1 MKNINISGLR
11 RLSGSLFFLLISA
24 GLFAQANFAGSWA
37 FNESKSKL
45 GDSQFRMA
53 ATAIVATQ
61 DAKVLTVETTRP
73 GRDGQ
78 ETKST
83 AKYNLDGTPSENPGF
98 GNSVR
103 KSTVTWSADKSS
115 ITIASTMSFDMNGE
129 TRTMNSSETW
139 KLTEGGKVL
148 LLDNVMPGFD
158 GGEMKTTAAYDKK

>member
-1 MKNINISGLR
+1 MKL
-11 RLSGSLFFLLISA
+11 RLSAAFLLLSA
-24 GLFAQANFAGSWA
+24 GLFAQTNFSGTWA

-53 ATAIVATQ
+53 ATALVATQ

-73 GRDGQ
+73 GRDGG

-115 ITIASTMSFDMNGE
+115 ITIASTMTFDMNGE
-129 TRTMNSSETW
+129 SRTMNSSETW

-148 LLDNVMPGFD
+148 LLDNVMPGFE

>member
-1 MKNINISGLR
+1 M
-11 RLSGSLFFLLISA
+11 RLLLSSAMLLLSA
-24 GLFAQANFAGSWA
+24 GLFAQTSFSGTWA
-37 FNESKSKL
+37 LNESKSNF

-53 ATAIVATQ
+53 STTIVATQ

-115 ITIASTMSFDMNGE
+115 ITIASTMTFDMNGE

-148 LLDNVMPGFD
+148 LLNNVMPGFE

>member
-1 MKNINISGLR
+1 MKLF
-11 RLSGSLFFLLISA
+11 LSSALLLLSA
-24 GLFAQANFAGSWA
+24 GLFAQTNFSGSWA
-37 FNESKSKL
+37 LNESKSNF

-53 ATAIVATQ
+53 STTLVATQ

-73 GRDGQ
+73 GMDGQ

-103 KSTVTWSADKSS
+103 KSTVKWSADKSS
-115 ITIASTMSFDMNGE
+115 ITIASTMTFDMGGE
-129 TRTMNSSETW
+129 SRTITTSETW
-139 KLTEGGKVL
+139 KLSEGGKVL
-148 LLDNVMPGFD
+148 LLDNVMPGFEG

>member
-1 MKNINISGLR
+1 MKSIKISIV
-11 RLSGSLFFLLISA
+11 FLMLSA
-24 GLFAQANFAGSWA
+24 GLFAQTNFSGTWA
-37 FNESKSKL
+37 FNESKSNF

-53 ATAIVATQ
+53 ATTLVATQ

-73 GRDGQ
+73 GMDGE

-83 AKYNLDGTPSENPGF
+83 AKYNLDGTASENPGFF

-115 ITIASTMSFDMNGE
+115 ITIASTMTFDMNGE
-129 TRTMNSSETW
+129 SRTMNSSETW

-148 LLDNVMPGFD
+148 LLNNVMPGFE
-158 GGEMKTTAAYDKK
+158 GGEMKTTVAYDKK